1 MSSFF
6 DSELVRQEMEEITRI
21 QEEIYSHVF
30 QFPTMDTQAKLEHVD
45 KLSELL
51 EKQSILYTRLCLS
64 DDPEAKRMKENVLQ
78 SAISLGFPSDVDL
91 NYIFSNMT
99 KVIESMRKNLLDNP

>member
-21 QEEIYSHVF
+21 QEEIYTRVF
-30 QFPTMDTQAKLEHVD
+30 QFSTMDTQGKLEHVD

-51 EKQSILYTRLCLS
+51 EKQRVLYTRLCLS
-64 DDPEAKRMKENVLQ
+64 DDPDAKRMKENVLQ
-78 SAISLGFPSDVDL
+78 SAISLGFSPDVDL
-91 NYIFSNMT
+91 SYIFSNMT
-99 KVIESMRKNLLDNP
+99 KVIESMRKSILDNP